1 MSSKVLAHGVR
12 IAQKEMIIPK
22 HRQHANSIERCNL
35 KRLIGKSC
43 FDYVQINLSH
53 IDIPIFQIQSLIL
66 QSILYN
72 FLNTKFSS
80 KVFYI
85 TFTTN
90 AITLYSRIHSIVG
103 HGYGRIRSNR

>member
-1 MSSKVLAHGVR
+1 MSSKVLAHGVII

-53 IDIPIFQIQSLIL
+53 INIPVFQIQSLIL
-66 QSILYN
+66 QSILSN
-72 FLNTKFSS
+72 FLNTKCSS
-80 KVFYI
+80 KSLCYYLEFKNP
-85 TFTTN
+85 FN
-90 AITLYSRIHSIVG
+90 SRTRV
-103 HGYGRIRSNR
+103 R

>member
-1 MSSKVLAHGVR
+1 MSSKVLAHGVII

-43 FDYVQINLSH
+43 FDCVQINLSH
-53 IDIPIFQIQSLIL
+53 INCIPIFQIQSLIL

-72 FLNTKFSS
+72 FLNTKCSS
-80 KVFYI
+80 KSLLHYLRPLPYF
-85 TFTTN
+85 
-90 AITLYSRIHSIVG
+90 
-103 HGYGRIRSNR
+103 